1 MPPHLIVL
9 EVNQDLVGLKLT
21 VEWRGSP
28 SAAPPN
34 CPLDQRDLATRRGRP
49 PGSFRK
55 RGTKMAS
62 EAAFDSHEHHLM
74 RMRWDAE

>member
-1 MPPHLIVL
+1 VPPHLIVL

-34 CPLDQRDLATRRGRP
+34 CPLDQRDLAQGGEGRQEVSENVEQKWP
-49 PGSFRK
+49 PRLLLI
-55 RGTKMAS
+55 
-62 EAAFDSHEHHLM
+62 HM
-74 RMRWDAE
+74 RITS